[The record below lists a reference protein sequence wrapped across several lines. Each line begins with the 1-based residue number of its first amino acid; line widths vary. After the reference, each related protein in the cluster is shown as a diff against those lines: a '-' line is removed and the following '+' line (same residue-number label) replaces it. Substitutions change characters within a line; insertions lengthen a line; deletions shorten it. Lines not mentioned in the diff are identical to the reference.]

1 MANGRGG
8 KRPGAGRKPN
18 VLRQAR
24 QMALDAADPSAE
36 HALDFVIGLVDN
48 WKAGYE
54 LRLRAAQTVMD
65 RVWGK
70 ATEKHEG
77 NADIVLRVI
86 YGEGTLDPLAPL
98 SPGPDGGAKQ
108 PGETQGIGGGPAVG
122 QDDAGGGN
130 CS

>member
-24 QMALDAADPSAE
+24 QVALDAADPSAE
-36 HALDFVIGLVDN
+36 HALDFVIGLIDN

-54 LRLRAAQTVMD
+54 LRLRASQTVMD

-70 ATEKHEG
+70 ATERHEG
-77 NADIVLRVI
+77 NADVILRVV
-86 YGEGTLDPLAPL
+86 YGEGDANPFAPL
-98 SPGPDGGAKQ
+98 PSRPDGGQ
-108 PGETQGIGGGPAVG
+108 GESGETQGVGGGPALG
-122 QDDAGGGN
+122 
-130 CS
+130 